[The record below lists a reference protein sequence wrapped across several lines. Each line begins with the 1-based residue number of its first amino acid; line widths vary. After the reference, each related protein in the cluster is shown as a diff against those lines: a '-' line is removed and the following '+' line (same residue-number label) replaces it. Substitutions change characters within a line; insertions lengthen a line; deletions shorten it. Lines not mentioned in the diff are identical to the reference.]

1 LDGHLS
7 DGTQGSG
14 HDTEPSSSND
24 SSEAGGDGDD
34 FEDGEDDKDYVDDG
48 GVDGEDE
55 DSEEHGGGDED
66 ECDDKDSDALHTPI
80 ATRGGQSQGD
90 RDEGTPTQTRP
101 NDDCLD
107 EEEALPKGGKGRFKC
122 NPKVRCQIPL
132 WLCIRHLRVTIASCV
147 FVTHYATRLQQ
158 ETHATIRARH
168 HIYLAIEMHVLPR
181 LVWCTLAREGTILH
195 EIVCNIA
202 SVFVVVGACACVRFN
217 DTN

>member
-90 RDEGTPTQTRP
+90 RDEGTPTQRGPMTTAWMKKKLCQKVGKAASNATP
-101 NDDCLD
+101 KCVVKSHCGYVYVIF
-107 EEEALPKGGKGRFKC
+107 ELP
-122 NPKVRCQIPL
+122 
-132 WLCIRHLRVTIASCV
+132 
-147 FVTHYATRLQQ
+147 
-158 ETHATIRARH
+158 
-168 HIYLAIEMHVLPR
+168 LPR
-181 LVWCTLAREGTILH
+181 
-195 EIVCNIA
+195 VCL
-202 SVFVVVGACACVRFN
+202 
-217 DTN
+217 